1 MQHLQGRRH
10 ASSRHVALPACLIV
24 QTHTQSHTGLTRSAL
39 VLLTSPACVQV
50 VVAATPEWGIGAGGT
65 LPWRLP
71 GDLAFFKALTTKTRG
86 QGAVN
91 AVILGRSTWDS
102 LPPKFRPLPGR
113 LNVVVSSSGKLQ
125 PHSASSVSALL
136 PSLPVSTH

>member
-1 MQHLQGRRH
+1 
-10 ASSRHVALPACLIV
+10 
-24 QTHTQSHTGLTRSAL
+24 
-39 VLLTSPACVQV
+39 V

-71 GDLAFFKALTTKTRG
+71 GDLAFFKALTTKTRDAG
-86 QGAVN
+86 RVN

-113 LNVVVSSSGKLQ
+113 LNVVVSASGKLQ
-125 PHSASSVSALL
+125 PHGAHSLLSFLPLLAHPLIHVSC
-136 PSLPVSTH
+136 PRHSRDGQ

>member
-1 MQHLQGRRH
+1 M
-10 ASSRHVALPACLIV
+10 PACLIV

-71 GDLAFFKALTTKTRG
+71 GDMAFFKALTTKTRG